1 MDASVIDR
9 LAIYRNLITLRDG
22 TRVLLRVLD
31 KDDRDR
37 LQAMF
42 ALVGDDDAE
51 AMRENVKDPAVIQ
64 TWIDELDYG
73 RVIPLVAV
81 VNDEIVGDATLRL
94 GQGPY
99 RHKAEVRI
107 FLSKP
112 YRQRGLGTAM
122 LKSLID
128 IAKRMELRLLTV
140 EVIANRT
147 PVIRAFRGLGFQM
160 QTTLPDYF
168 MMPDGETLDVALMI
182 LPLVRTVT
190 EF

>member
-1 MDASVIDR
+1 MDASIIDR

-128 IAKRMELRLLTV
+128 IAKRMELHLLIV

>member
-1 MDASVIDR
+1 MDDTLADR

-22 TRVLLRVLD
+22 TRVLLRILNVG
-31 KDDRDR
+31 DRDR

-42 ALVGDDDAE
+42 AMVGDDDAE
-51 AMRENVKDPAVIQ
+51 AMRDNVKDPAAVQ
-64 TWIDELDYG
+64 KWIDELDYS
-73 RVIPLVAV
+73 RVIPLVAI
-81 VNDEIVGDATLRL
+81 VNDDIVGDATLHL

-99 RHKAEVRI
+99 RHRSEVRI
-107 FLSKP
+107 FLSKA

-122 LKSLID
+122 LKALID
-128 IAKRMELRLLTV
+128 IAKKLELHLLTV
-140 EVIANRT
+140 EVNADRT
-147 PVIRAFRGLGFQM
+147 SVIRAFRGLGFQM

-168 MMPDGETLDVALMI
+168 MMPDGETLDVALLI

>member
-1 MDASVIDR
+1 MDASVINR
-9 LAIYRNLITLRDG
+9 LATYRNLITLRDG
-22 TRVLLRVLD
+22 TRVLLRVLNEG
-31 KDDRDR
+31 DRDR
-37 LQAMF
+37 LQTLFAM
-42 ALVGDDDAE
+42 VSDDDAE
-51 AMRENVKDPAVIQ
+51 AMRDNVKDPAAIQ
-64 TWIDELDYG
+64 RWIDELDYG
-73 RVIPLVAV
+73 HVIPLVAV
-81 VNDEIVGDATLRL
+81 VNDEIVGDATLHL

-99 RHKAEVRI
+99 RHRAEVRI

-122 LKSLID
+122 LKSIID
-128 IAKRMELRLLTV
+128 IAKRMELHLLTV
-140 EVIANRT
+140 EVIAIRT

>member
-1 MDASVIDR
+1 
-9 LAIYRNLITLRDG
+9 
-22 TRVLLRVLD
+22 
-31 KDDRDR
+31 
-37 LQAMF
+37 MF
-42 ALVGDDDAE
+42 AIVSDDDAE
-51 AMRENVKDPAVIQ
+51 AMRDNVKDPSAIHK
-64 TWIDELDYG
+64 WIDELDYS

-81 VNDEIVGDATLRL
+81 VNDEIVGDATLHL

-107 FLSKP
+107 FLTNS

-122 LKSLID
+122 LKALID
-128 IAKRMELRLLTV
+128 LAKRLDLHLLTV

-147 PVIRAFRGLGFQM
+147 SVIRAFRGLGFQM

-168 MMPDGETLDVALMI
+168 MMPDGETLDIAVMI

>member
-1 MDASVIDR
+1 MDASIIDR

-64 TWIDELDYG
+64 KWIDGLDYG

-94 GQGPY
+94 GRGPY

-122 LKSLID
+122 LKSVID
-128 IAKRMELRLLTV
+128 IAKRMELHLLTV

>member
-1 MDASVIDR
+1 MDAPMADR
-9 LAIYRNLITLRDG
+9 IAIYRNLITLRDS
-22 TRVLLRVLD
+22 TRVLLRVLNA
-31 KDDRDR
+31 DDGDR
-37 LQAMF
+37 LHSMF
-42 ALVGDDDAE
+42 ATISDDDAQ
-51 AMRENVKDPAVIQ
+51 AMRDNVKDPSAIQ
-64 TWIDELDYG
+64 KWVDELDYN

-81 VNDEIVGDATLRL
+81 VNDEIVGDATLHL
-94 GQGPY
+94 GRGPY

-107 FLSKP
+107 FLSKS

-128 IAKRMELRLLTV
+128 IAKRLELHLLTV
-140 EVIANRT
+140 EVNANRT
-147 PVIRAFRGLGFQM
+147 SVIRAFRGLGFQM

-168 MMPDGETLDVALMI
+168 MMRDGETLDVALMI

>member
-1 MDASVIDR
+1 MDASIIDR

-122 LKSLID
+122 LKSVID
-128 IAKRMELRLLTV
+128 IAKRMELHLLIV

>member
-1 MDASVIDR
+1 MDVSVIER

-42 ALVGDDDAE
+42 AVVGDDDAE

-64 TWIDELDYG
+64 TWIDELDYA

-128 IAKRMELRLLTV
+128 IAKRMELHLLTV

>member
-9 LAIYRNLITLRDG
+9 LVIYRNLITLRDG
-22 TRVLLRVLD
+22 TRVLLRVLNE
-31 KDDRDR
+31 DDRDR

-42 ALVGDDDAE
+42 AKVGDDDAE
-51 AMRENVKDPAVIQ
+51 AMRDNVKDPAAIQ
-64 TWIDELDYG
+64 KWIDELDYSQ
-73 RVIPLVAV
+73 VIPLVAV
-81 VNDEIVGDATLRL
+81 VNDEIVGDATLHL

-122 LKSLID
+122 LKALID
-128 IAKRMELRLLTV
+128 TAKRLELHLLTV
-140 EVIANRT
+140 EVIADRT
-147 PVIRAFRGLGFQM
+147 SVIRAFRGLGFQM

-168 MMPDGETLDVALMI
+168 MMHDGETLDVALMI

>member
-1 MDASVIDR
+1 MDASVINR

-22 TRVLLRVLD
+22 TRVLLRVLNEG
-31 KDDRDR
+31 DRDR
-37 LQAMF
+37 LQTMF
-42 ALVGDDDAE
+42 ATVSDDDAE
-51 AMRENVKDPAVIQ
+51 AMRDNVKDPAAIQ
-64 TWIDELDYG
+64 KWIDELDYG
-73 RVIPLVAV
+73 QVIPLVAV
-81 VNDEIVGDATLRL
+81 VNDEIVGDATLHL

-128 IAKRMELRLLTV
+128 IAKRMELHLLIV

>member
-1 MDASVIDR
+1 MDVSVIER

-42 ALVGDDDAE
+42 AVVGDDDAE

-64 TWIDELDYG
+64 TWIDELDYA

-128 IAKRMELRLLTV
+128 IAKRMELHLLIV

>member
-22 TRVLLRVLD
+22 TRLLLRVLNRDD
-31 KDDRDR
+31 KDR

-51 AMRENVKDPAVIQ
+51 AMRENVKDPTVIQ
-64 TWIDELDYG
+64 RWIDELDYS

-122 LKSLID
+122 LKSVID
-128 IAKRMELRLLTV
+128 IAKKMELHLLTV

-147 PVIRAFRGLGFQM
+147 SVIRAFRGMGFQM

-168 MMPDGETLDVALMI
+168 MMRDGETLDVALLI

>member
-1 MDASVIDR
+1 MDDSMINR
-9 LAIYRNLITLRDG
+9 LAIYRNLVTLRDG
-22 TRVLLRVLD
+22 TRVLFRLLD
-31 KDDRDR
+31 SDDRDR

-42 ALVGDDDAE
+42 APVSDEDLKS
-51 AMRENVKDPAVIQ
+51 MRHNVKDPAVTQ
-64 TWIDELDYG
+64 KWIEGLDYSQ
-73 RVIPLVAV
+73 VMPLVAV
-81 VNDEIVGDATLRL
+81 VNDDIVGDATLHL
-94 GQGPY
+94 GQGP
-99 RHKAEVRI
+99 HHHVAEVRI

-122 LKSLID
+122 LRALID
-128 IAKRMELRLLTV
+128 IAKKLNLHLLTAQ
-140 EVIANRT
+140 VIADRT
-147 PVIRAFRGLGFQM
+147 STIRAFRGLGFRL

>member
-1 MDASVIDR
+1 MDASAIDR
-9 LAIYRNLITLRDG
+9 LAIFRNLITLRDG
-22 TRVLLRVLD
+22 TRVLLRVLNE
-31 KDDRDR
+31 DDRDR

-42 ALVGDDDAE
+42 AMVGDDDAE
-51 AMRENVKDPAVIQ
+51 AMRDNVKDPAAIHK
-64 TWIDELDYG
+64 WIDELDYY

-81 VNDEIVGDATLRL
+81 VNDEIVGDATLHL

-122 LKSLID
+122 LKALID
-128 IAKRMELRLLTV
+128 LAKRLELHLLTV

-147 PVIRAFRGLGFQM
+147 AVIRAFRGLGFQM

-168 MMPDGETLDVALMI
+168 MMPDGETLDVAVMI
-182 LPLVRTVT
+182 LPLVRTVD

>member
-9 LAIYRNLITLRDG
+9 LANYRNLITLRDG
-22 TRVLLRVLD
+22 SRVLLRVLN

-37 LQAMF
+37 LRAMF
-42 ALVGDDDAE
+42 ARVGDDDAE
-51 AMRENVKDPAVIQ
+51 AMRDNVKDPAAIQ
-64 TWIDELDYG
+64 RWIDKLDYS

-81 VNDEIVGDATLRL
+81 VNDEIVGDATLHL
-94 GQGPY
+94 GRGPY
-99 RHKAEVRI
+99 SHKAEVRI

-122 LKSLID
+122 LKALID
-128 IAKRMELRLLTV
+128 IAKKLELHLLTV

-147 PVIRAFRGLGFQM
+147 SVIRAFRGMGFQI

>member
-1 MDASVIDR
+1 MDASIIDR

-51 AMRENVKDPAVIQ
+51 AMRDNVKDPAVIQ
-64 TWIDELDYG
+64 KWIDELDYG

-99 RHKAEVRI
+99 RHKAEVRV

-122 LKSLID
+122 LKSVID
-128 IAKRMELRLLTV
+128 IAKRMELHLLTV
-140 EVIANRT
+140 EVIADRT

>member
-1 MDASVIDR
+1 MDASLINR
-9 LAIYRNLITLRDG
+9 LEIYRQLITLRDG
-22 TRVLLRVLD
+22 TRVLLRVLNEND
-31 KDDRDR
+31 GGR
-37 LQAMF
+37 LGAMF
-42 ALVGDDDAE
+42 AKVSADDAE
-51 AMRENVKDPAVIQ
+51 AMRDNVKDPAAIQ
-64 TWIDELDYG
+64 KWIDELDYG

-81 VNDEIVGDATLRL
+81 VNDEIVGDATLHL
-94 GQGPY
+94 GRGPY
-99 RHKAEVRI
+99 RHKADVRI

-128 IAKRMELRLLTV
+128 IAKRLELHLLTV

-147 PVIRAFRGLGFQM
+147 SVIRAFRGMGFQM

-168 MMPDGETLDVALMI
+168 MMRDGETLDVALMI